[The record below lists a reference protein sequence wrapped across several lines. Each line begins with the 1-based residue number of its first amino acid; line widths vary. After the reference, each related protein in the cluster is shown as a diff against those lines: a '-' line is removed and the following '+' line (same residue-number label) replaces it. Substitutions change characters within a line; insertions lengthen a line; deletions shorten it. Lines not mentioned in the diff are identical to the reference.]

1 MARFKVTWPTNLVSE
16 YEQSDCHTVEQFV
29 NCRFGAGVELDAKIE
44 ILGEKTE
51 VAPEVAPEA
60 APEAAP
66 KTVAKAAVKPA
77 K

>member
-51 VAPEVAPEA
+51 VAPEA
-60 APEAAP
+60 APEVAP
-66 KTVAKAAVKPA
+66 KTAAKAAVKPA

>member
-51 VAPEVAPEA
+51 A

>member
-60 APEAAP
+60 AP

>member
-60 APEAAP
+60 AP
-66 KTVAKAAVKPA
+66 KTVAKATVKPA

>member
-1 MARFKVTWPTNLVSE
+1 MARFKITWPTNFVSE

-51 VAPEVAPEA
+51 VAPEA
-60 APEAAP
+60 APEVAP

>member
-51 VAPEVAPEA
+51 VAPEVAP
-60 APEAAP
+60 
-66 KTVAKAAVKPA
+66 KTVAKVAVKPA